1 MKTSAEVLL
10 RRYGW
15 KDGDPATFKLRSGDL
30 QRGTVRVRR
39 AMNPPFRD
47 YIKIQSGIKSRWEW
61 PDGWVIGTGDHRGQC
76 LECGQDFYS
85 KDAADE
91 FCLPCNRRF
100 KTEAD
105 APSGIRNF
113 RKYTAVNAPCR
124 QPARELTPEELDA
137 LEAQRV
143 QDAEDSPY

>member
-1 MKTSAEVLL
+1 MRISAEVLL

-85 KDAADE
+85 QDAADE

-100 KTEAD
+100 Q
-105 APSGIRNF
+105 SGVDGASRIKNF
-113 RKYTAVNAPCR
+113 RAYTAVDGQRPIR
-124 QPARELTPEELDA
+124 RELTVEEQ
-137 LEAQRV
+137 EAINEQRRR
-143 QDAEDSPY
+143 DAEESPY